1 MSVKTGLSLTK
12 LTSTLTFALSESIPS
27 VTWNIISPTPEI
39 SGSVTPKTTIRLSM
53 STVIKSIVSE
63 TVKIKESPSSI
74 SIIYSEKSSV
84 KLLPSSKE
92 KVLGSTIFGGSFVL
106 STLSVN
112 VC

>member
-1 MSVKTGLSLTK
+1 MSVKTGLSLAIM
-12 LTSTLTFALSESIPS
+12 TSTLTFALTESIPS

-39 SGSVTPKTTIRLSM
+39 SGSVTPKSTIRPSI

-63 TVKIKESPSSI
+63 TVKVRTSPSST

-92 KVLGSTIFGGSFVL
+92 KVLGSTTDGGSFVFA
-106 STLSVN
+106 TLSVN
-112 VC
+112 AC